1 MANTGGLIL
10 PDGSERQLTA
20 EFTIGRAEDND
31 LTIDK
36 PTVSRNHAVVTE
48 EGERWFLEDRGS
60 FNGTFVNGQR
70 IQAGAKVPLRHGDRI
85 GLGAESV
92 VFSAPGSL
100 VDPEVTTAL
109 QTGPPALTRP
119 LSPFQRQ
126 VVEALSSAWLAGGSL
141 DDLPT
146 NEEIAVAARYP
157 RRDGDREGGAPARLR
172 EGRSHRRVAVR
183 RTTGALQDRPPT
195 GLGLRGLICAG
206 GDGDASRRADACH
219 EQASAPGRAMAD
231 DLLPAP
237 APRARRDSRGPRRDR
252 QEPRR
257 PDDRPPRQRPTPG
270 AQHGPAALRP
280 RYHLQG
286 ADRGGRHRA
295 GRRDGAELRR
305 RRRAASLSLAT
316 TSSSTRR
323 PRRCKTGAVRPTAR

>member
-1 MANTGGLIL
+1 MANTAGLIL
-10 PDGSERQLTA
+10 PDGSERRLTA
-20 EFTIGRAEDND
+20 EFTIGRADEND

-36 PTVSRNHAVVTE
+36 PTVSRSHAVVTE

-146 NEEIAVAARYP
+146 NEEIA
-157 RRDGDREGGAPARLR
+157 ARL
-172 EGRSHRRVAVR
+172 G
-183 RTTGALQDRPPT
+183 
-195 GLGLRGLICAG
+195 
-206 GDGDASRRADACH
+206 
-219 EQASAPGRAMAD
+219 
-231 DLLPAP
+231 
-237 APRARRDSRGPRRDR
+237 
-252 QEPRR
+252 
-257 PDDRPPRQRPTPG
+257 TPG
-270 AQHGPAALRP
+270 ATETVKAALR
-280 RYHLQG
+280 
-286 ADRGGRHRA
+286 RA
-295 GRRDGAELRR
+295 YAKAGLTEGSPYAK
-305 RRRAASLSLAT
+305 RRAL
-316 TSSSTRR
+316 
-323 PRRCKTGAVRPTAR
+323 CKIARQRGWV